1 MNKDI
6 ERKLDQLLN
15 DYPQLDYPLD
25 EWLSEDKTEE
35 FDRIVRMQKRHKVMW
50 RWVAIAACF
59 MVAVG
64 IGTTMLMKEEP
75 LPVDSNIV
83 ANNKT
88 NSRITIVEESN
99 EEYQPT
105 IVEKKTVASKRKTK
119 STTIHRHVV
128 LKETEVIQEK
138 KIEETPAP
146 IEKSIINSTLSE
158 DPFAPAL
165 HFARDIRSSGER
177 LEQKIIQTVDM
188 NMY

>member
-15 DYPQLDYPLD
+15 DYPQPDYPLD
-25 EWLSEDKTEE
+25 EWLSEDETEE

-64 IGTTMLMKEEP
+64 IGTTMLMKEVP
-75 LPVDSNIV
+75 LPVDSSMV
-83 ANNKT
+83 AKNKT
-88 NSRITIVEESN
+88 NPPTTIVESY
-99 EEYQPT
+99 EEFQPT
-105 IVEKKTVASKRKTK
+105 IVEKKTVASKTK
-119 STTIHRHVV
+119 SKSTPKRRHVV
-128 LKETEVIQEK
+128 RKETKVIQEK
-138 KIEETPAP
+138 KIEEKPAP
-146 IEKSIINSTLSE
+146 IEKSITNSALSE

-177 LEQKIIQTVDM
+177 LERKIIQTVDM
-188 NMY
+188 DMY